1 MKDGAEGT
9 DRKAL
14 RHSTIVVSVRYD
26 VTEED
31 KMVSVQQ
38 G

>member
-9 DRKAL
+9 DRRAL
-14 RHSTIVVSVRYD
+14 RHSAIAANVRYD
-26 VTEED
+26 VREED
-31 KMVSVQQ
+31 AERTK